1 MRFRILSL
9 CAAGLLVAACATEP
23 GDTSETSGAGVAG
36 RSSTVK
42 APSLNITEA
51 EVPAVTPGS
60 AQDLIATVGDRV
72 FFDFD
77 KADISAASV
86 ETLTKQA
93 AWLKAFPQVTLILE
107 GHCDERGTREYNL
120 ALGDRRA
127 NAMKEYLVSRG
138 ISVNRLYTISYGKER
153 PAVVGS
159 NEEAWAQNRR
169 AVSIIKSGG
178 AS

>member
-1 MRFRILSL
+1 MRFRFLCL

-23 GDTSETSGAGVAG
+23 EKSSATAGTGVAG
-36 RSSTVK
+36 SSSTPT
-42 APSLNITEA
+42 APSLNITE
-51 EVPAVTPGS
+51 VPAVKPGS
-60 AQDLIATVGDRV
+60 AQDWVATVGDRV

-77 KADISAASV
+77 KADISAASID
-86 ETLTKQA
+86 TLTKQA

-107 GHCDERGTREYNL
+107 GHADERGTREYNL

-127 NAMKEYLVSRG
+127 NAMKEFLISKG
-138 ISVNRLYTISYGKER
+138 ISANRLGAISYGKER

-159 NEEAWAQNRR
+159 NDEAWAQNRR
-169 AVSIIKSGG
+169 AVGVIKSGG